1 MFDPVDLYRRAAEGA
16 VTIAGGIRSDQLGL
30 STPCD
35 EWTVQDVLDHLVGGT
50 GYLGAAIAGTPPPM
64 PSAGETAD
72 DLRRGVAACVGGLAD
87 PSALARTCTS
97 PLGTEW
103 TVAEATAGT
112 AMDLLVHTWDLAIAT
127 GQDIDLDPVVLEA
140 CVAMF
145 LPHMPEMG
153 RAAGIVGPAVEVPAD
168 GSPQQVFLGAMGRRA

>member
-16 VTIAGGIRSDQLGL
+16 VAVAGGIRADQLEL

-50 GYLGAAIAGTPPPM
+50 GYLGAAIAGATPSMPP
-64 PSAGETAD
+64 AGGTAD
-72 DLRRGVAACVGGLAD
+72 DLRLGIAECVDGLSD
-87 PSALARTCTS
+87 PSALARTCAS

-103 TVAEATAGT
+103 TVAEAAAGT

-127 GQDIDLDPVVLEA
+127 GQDVDLDPVVLEA
-140 CVAMF
+140 CVEMF

-168 GSPQQVFLGAMGRRA
+168 ASTQQVFLGAMGRGA